1 MSDSNEVLYIML
13 EEIIQ
18 EAFYIISMLIL
29 IISQHQKNKRKRD
42 VRYSMIERM
51 PDQATHMGRL
61 VFGHQSDCLEN
72 LRMDRNAFGRL
83 CYLLRNRGGLIDGKF
98 VSVEEQVAVFL
109 SVLGHH
115 KKNRV
120 VKFDH
125 KRSRQTIS
133 HYIHLVLRSVL
144 QVHNVLLVR
153 PTHVPNDCTNPRW
166 KWFKGCLGALD
177 GTYINVRVPA
187 VDKGRYRT
195 RKGQISTN
203 VLAVCDRELRFV
215 YVLPGWEGSAS
226 DARVLRDSVNR
237 VNGLKV
243 PVGNYYLCDNGYA
256 NSLGFL
262 SPYRGVRYHLSEW
275 GPQSDRPT
283 NAQEHYN
290 MRHTRAR
297 NVIER
302 AFGIMKMRWGIL
314 RSASFYPIRTQIRL
328 IMACFLLH
336 NFIRNEMPI
345 DPLEGLLDVENNE
358 QVGTDENAEVI
369 STVEARNE
377 WSGWRDV
384 LAQEICSCE
393 LLHMFSSELLLMFS
407 SCELLHM
414 FSSCELLHMFSS
426 CNMEAQ
432 QRDERGAG
440 QRVNKTGNTRRVWTM
455 REERALIS
463 ALKEL
468 VAKGWKSDNGFR
480 TGYLTKLEDALK
492 REFPRTDLQA
502 TPNIT
507 SKLTTWKKN
516 YSSLVTA
523 HQTTGV
529 GFNNTTNQLDVTDE
543 QWEDILKLI
552 LMLRDPLGMRGMR
565 YKEWPLFPDWIDIF
579 GKDRATGVVAEDVPD
594 ASVTINKQTNPASF
608 NVPQESKGANY
619 VNDESQFTTN
629 NEEAPNNDRENEVN
643 STSRNATTR
652 NATKPASSKSTGK
665 KRKSTTDITIEPMV
679 RMLGEFCNS
688 TGERLDKIA
697 NRIGYD
703 RDLGT
708 EHKLLF
714 EQLEKLP
721 GLSMRDRIK
730 VSVLIGSKVENLEIW
745 TTLPNEAR
753 LVYVNDLLGK

>member
-1 MSDSNEVLYIML
+1 MLAIMYI
-13 EEIIQ
+13 
-18 EAFYIISMLIL
+18 A
-29 IISQHQKNKRKRD
+29 
-42 VRYSMIERM
+42 
-51 PDQATHMGRL
+51 G
-61 VFGHQSDCLEN
+61 
-72 LRMDRNAFGRL
+72 
-83 CYLLRNRGGLIDGKF
+83 
-98 VSVEEQVAVFL
+98 
-109 SVLGHH
+109 
-115 KKNRV
+115 
-120 VKFDH
+120 
-125 KRSRQTIS
+125 
-133 HYIHLVLRSVL
+133 
-144 QVHNVLLVR
+144 
-153 PTHVPNDCTNPRW
+153 
-166 KWFKGCLGALD
+166 
-177 GTYINVRVPA
+177 
-187 VDKGRYRT
+187 
-195 RKGQISTN
+195 
-203 VLAVCDRELRFV
+203 
-215 YVLPGWEGSAS
+215 
-226 DARVLRDSVNR
+226 
-237 VNGLKV
+237 
-243 PVGNYYLCDNGYA
+243 
-256 NSLGFL
+256 
-262 SPYRGVRYHLSEW
+262 
-275 GPQSDRPT
+275 
-283 NAQEHYN
+283 
-290 MRHTRAR
+290 
-297 NVIER
+297 
-302 AFGIMKMRWGIL
+302 
-314 RSASFYPIRTQIRL
+314 
-328 IMACFLLH
+328 
-336 NFIRNEMPI
+336 
-345 DPLEGLLDVENNE
+345 
-358 QVGTDENAEVI
+358 
-369 STVEARNE
+369 
-377 WSGWRDV
+377 
-384 LAQEICSCE
+384 
-393 LLHMFSSELLLMFS
+393 
-407 SCELLHM
+407 
-414 FSSCELLHMFSS
+414 
-426 CNMEAQ
+426 NMEAQ
-432 QRDERGAG
+432 QRDECGVG

-480 TGYLTKLEDALK
+480 TVYLTKLEDALK
-492 REFPRTDLQA
+492 REFPRTDLQE

-543 QWEDILKLI
+543 QWEDILK
-552 LMLRDPLGMRGMR
+552 RDPLGVRGMR

-579 GKDRATGVVAEDVPD
+579 GKDRATGVVAEDVPN

-665 KRKSTTDITIEPMV
+665 KRKSTTDTTIEPMV

-708 EHKLLF
+708 ERKLLF
-714 EQLEKLP
+714 KQLEKLP